1 MKTMRNLVVASCSV
15 LLLTQCASQDEIRDL
30 QYQLRTVNQ
39 KVEDVKTNAV
49 NPMQKRQ
56 ASSVSKIDQ
65 VEDETQRI
73 KSTIEESSSQSNQF
87 REQTKENIANLQK
100 AVESIRNSNE
110 TKLAELNQKIAV
122 LDEKITQ
129 VGDNFGKVQ
138 QSRISEAEK
147 RAQEAAK
154 KAEEAKQRAA
164 AASSSAT
171 AATSATASASSSTAG
186 GVKVNPNNKKTK
198 VTAAPAVIET
208 PPVSK
213 KHVEQPVVQSKPSA
227 QQPVVAAVQKNT
239 DSGSPAAASD
249 PFSQGMNQYKGK
261 NYKEAYKSFEQ
272 TLSSNPKGAQAAKTL
287 FYMGECLYNQGEY
300 DLAILDYQKVISN
313 HGSDALAPNALL
325 KQGMSFE
332 KLTDHETAKI
342 IYKKLIS
349 DHGSSAEATQAKERL
364 GKL

>member
-1 MKTMRNLVVASCSV
+1 MKTIGNLVVASCSV

-65 VEDETQRI
+65 VEDETLRI
-73 KSTIEESSSQSNQF
+73 KSTIEETSSQSNQF

-100 AVESIRNSNE
+100 SVEAIRNNNDAKFSE
-110 TKLAELNQKIAV
+110 INQKIAV
-122 LDEKITQ
+122 LDEKLTQ
-129 VGDNFGKVQ
+129 VSDHFGKVQ
-138 QSRISEAEK
+138 QARISEAEK

-164 AASSSAT
+164 AASSAATAPSNAT
-171 AATSATASASSSTAG
+171 AASSTAG
-186 GVKVNPNNKKTK
+186 GVKVVNPNSKKTK
-198 VTAAPAVIET
+198 VTGAPPVAETTQAPKKTVEQSAAP
-208 PPVSK
+208 
-213 KHVEQPVVQSKPSA
+213 SKPNV
-227 QQPVVAAVQKNT
+227 QQPVVATVQKST
-239 DSGSPAAASD
+239 DSGSAPLSSD

-272 TLSSNPKGAQAAKTL
+272 NLSSNPKGSQAAKTL
-287 FYMGECLYNQGEY
+287 FYMGECLFNQGEY

-313 HGSDALAPNALL
+313 HGSDSLAPNALL

-349 DHGSSAEATQAKERL
+349 DHGGSGEAAQAKERL

>member
-1 MKTMRNLVVASCSV
+1 MKIIRNLVVASCSV
-15 LLLTQCASQDEIRDL
+15 MLLTQCASQDEIRDL

-39 KVEDVKTNAV
+39 KVEDVKTNTV
-49 NPMQKRQ
+49 NQMQKRQ

-65 VEDETQRI
+65 VEDETLRI
-73 KSTIEESSSQSNQF
+73 KSTIEETSSQSNQF

-100 AVESIRNSNE
+100 AVDAIRNSNDAKFNE
-110 TKLAELNQKIAV
+110 MNQKIAV
-122 LDEKITQ
+122 LDEKLTQ
-129 VGDNFGKVQ
+129 VGDHFGKAQ
-138 QSRISEAEK
+138 QVRISEAEK

-164 AASSSAT
+164 AASSAT
-171 AATSATASASSSTAG
+171 AATSAAASTSTTG
-186 GVKVNPNNKKTK
+186 GVKVVNPNSKKTK
-198 VTAAPAVIET
+198 VAGA
-208 PPVSK
+208 PPVAETTPVPK
-213 KHVEQPVVQSKPSA
+213 KTVEQPTAPSKPNV

-239 DSGSPAAASD
+239 DSGSTPPASD
-249 PFSQGMNQYKGK
+249 AFSQGMNQYKGK
-261 NYKEAYKSFEQ
+261 SYKEAYKSFEQ
-272 TLSSNPKGAQAAKTL
+272 NLSSNPKGSQAAKTL
-287 FYMGECLYNQGEY
+287 FYMGECLFNQGEY

-313 HGSDALAPNALL
+313 HGSDSLAPSALL

-349 DHGSSAEATQAKERL
+349 EHGSSAEAAQAKERL